1 MTMSWRLAPP
11 AALVT
16 ALLVLPARTFAQAAP
31 DPRADL
37 QAVQSALV
45 MAVAK
50 VSRSGTNLILGGDL
64 CRGYHLKGLGA
75 VFILAPRALPEE
87 GRLFVMRGR
96 AQTGVARL
104 RQEQRRLQREAQ
116 SLAQQGRADEA
127 ELREQDVKTMEE
139 QAEALQR
146 QAERD
151 RQKAEHDLE
160 EFTQEVHIRLGPPP
174 APSPPSPGPV
184 PPPLPPPWRFWFESE
199 GPEDTRGPGQVISDV
214 RAAVTRALEGQG
226 PSLRIVHSE
235 ESVVVAVDFVP
246 GSPFVMARP
255 QRTLVV
261 RVRKKE
267 LDDRAAGRIAPE
279 ELHRRIEYVEY

>member
-1 MTMSWRLAPP
+1 MPWRLAPP

-16 ALLVLPARTFAQAAP
+16 ALLLLPARAFAQAAP

-45 MAVAK
+45 VAVAK
-50 VSRSGTNLILGGDL
+50 VSRNGTNLILGGDL

-87 GRLFVMRGR
+87 GRLFVIRGR

-116 SLAQQGRADEA
+116 SLVQQGRADEA
-127 ELREQDVKTMEE
+127 ELREQQVKTMEE
-139 QAEALQR
+139 QAETLQR

-151 RQKAEHDLE
+151 RQKAEQEFE

-174 APSPPSPGPV
+174 LSRRPGASGSSPRARRTPAGPDRSSPMSAPPSPAPSKARAPACGSCTRRSPWWWRWTSSPGP
-184 PPPLPPPWRFWFESE
+184 
-199 GPEDTRGPGQVISDV
+199 
-214 RAAVTRALEGQG
+214 
-226 PSLRIVHSE
+226 PS
-235 ESVVVAVDFVP
+235 
-246 GSPFVMARP
+246 
-255 QRTLVV
+255 
-261 RVRKKE
+261 
-267 LDDRAAGRIAPE
+267 
-279 ELHRRIEYVEY
+279 

>member
-1 MTMSWRLAPP
+1 MPWRPAP
-11 AALVT
+11 AAAVAT
-16 ALLVLPARTFAQAAP
+16 ALLVLPARAFAQANP

-45 MAVAK
+45 GAVAK
-50 VSRSGTNLILGGDL
+50 VSRSGTSLLLGGDS
-64 CRGYHLKGLGA
+64 CRAYHLKGLGA

-87 GRLFVMRGR
+87 GRVFVVRGR
-96 AQTGVARL
+96 SPSGVSRL

-116 SLAQQGRADEA
+116 SLVQQGRADEA
-127 ELREQDVKTMEE
+127 EIREQDVKTMEE

-146 QAERD
+146 QMERE

-160 EFTQEVHIRLGPPP
+160 EFTQEIQIRLGPPP
-174 APSPPSPGPV
+174 APSPPSGPV
-184 PPPLPPPWRFWFESE
+184 PPSLPPPWRFWFEPE

-214 RAAVTRALEGQG
+214 RAAVTSALEGQG
-226 PSLRIVHSE
+226 PSLRIVRPE

-246 GSPFVMARP
+246 GSPFVMAHP
-255 QRTLVV
+255 LRTLVV

-267 LDDRAAGRIAPE
+267 LDDRATGKIPPE

>member
-1 MTMSWRLAPP
+1 MTMPWRLAPP
-11 AALVT
+11 AALAT
-16 ALLVLPARTFAQAAP
+16 ALFVLPAQAFAQAAP

-37 QAVQSALV
+37 QAVQSALEG
-45 MAVAK
+45 AVAK
-50 VSRSGTNLILGGDL
+50 VSRSGMSLILGGDS

-75 VFILAPRALPEE
+75 VFILAPRALPEQ
-87 GRLFVMRGR
+87 GRVFIMRGR
-96 AQTGVARL
+96 LQPGVARL
-104 RQEQRRLQREAQ
+104 RQEQRRLEREAP
-116 SLAQQGRADEA
+116 SPAPQGRTDEA
-127 ELREQDVKTMEE
+127 EPREQELKTMEE

-146 QAERD
+146 QTERD
-151 RQKAEHDLE
+151 RQKAEHDFE
-160 EFTQEVHIRLGPPP
+160 EFTQEVQIRLGPPP

-184 PPPLPPPWRFWFESE
+184 PPPLPPPWRFWFEPE
-199 GPEDTRGPGQVISDV
+199 GPEDTRAPLQVISDV
-214 RAAVTRALEGQG
+214 RAAVTSALEGQG
-226 PSLRIVHSE
+226 PHLRILHPE

-267 LDDRAAGRIAPE
+267 LDDRAAGRIAAE

>member
-1 MTMSWRLAPP
+1 MPWRLAP
-11 AALVT
+11 AAAVAT
-16 ALLVLPARTFAQAAP
+16 ALLFLPARAFAQANP

-45 MAVAK
+45 GAVAK
-50 VSRSGTNLILGGDL
+50 VSRSGTSLVLGGDS
-64 CRGYHLKGLGA
+64 CRAYHLKGLGA
-75 VFILAPRALPEE
+75 VFILAPRALPPED
-87 GRLFVMRGR
+87 RVFVMRGR
-96 AQTGVARL
+96 AQTGVSRL

-127 ELREQDVKTMEE
+127 ELREQEVRTMEE

-146 QAERD
+146 QTERE

-160 EFTQEVHIRLGPPP
+160 EFTQEIQIRLGPPP
-174 APSPPSPGPV
+174 APSPPSGPV

-199 GPEDTRGPGQVISDV
+199 GPEDTRGPGTVISDV
-214 RAAVTRALEGQG
+214 RAAVTNALEGQG
-226 PSLRIVHSE
+226 PSLRIVRPE
-235 ESVVVAVDFVP
+235 ESLVVAVDFVP
-246 GSPFVMARP
+246 GSPFVMAHP
-255 QRTLVV
+255 LRTLVV

-267 LDDRAAGRIAPE
+267 LDDRAAGKIPPE